1 VSIALSFDG
10 NRVAI
15 GDVLMGNG
23 SGRVRVYDWAGC
35 HWVQVGP
42 DMVGSRRFGQGVAL
56 SSDGHRVAI
65 GEPSSKENDYGHVR
79 LYDWAGS
86 QWSQVGCDLVGEVAG
101 DWFGSDIALSSDGSR
116 VALAASFTNTGYR
129 PSHVQ
134 IFDWVGRQW
143 TQAGSNLYVEGQAT
157 CITLSSDGNR
167 VAIGSPYSMKTN
179 PTPSAGLVRIYDW
192 KGNQWTQAGSSL
204 VGQADGDW
212 FGKSVAL
219 SSDGSRIAV
228 GAPCNIDHAGH
239 VRIYDWTTQNRWTQ
253 VGRDLVGRTTDQY
266 FGWNIA
272 LSSDGNR
279 VVIGAPKLF
288 DLAQAD
294 HVEIHDWTG
303 SHWSKAGS
311 GDLVRQADGGLVGKV
326 PNRTSYVRLYDLE
339 ESRL

>member
-1 VSIALSFDG
+1 
-10 NRVAI
+10 
-15 GDVLMGNG
+15 M
-23 SGRVRVYDWAGC
+23 
-35 HWVQVGP
+35 
-42 DMVGSRRFGQGVAL
+42 
-56 SSDGHRVAI
+56 
-65 GEPSSKENDYGHVR
+65 
-79 LYDWAGS
+79 
-86 QWSQVGCDLVGEVAG
+86 
-101 DWFGSDIALSSDGSR
+101 
-116 VALAASFTNTGYR
+116 
-129 PSHVQ
+129 
-134 IFDWVGRQW
+134 
-143 TQAGSNLYVEGQAT
+143 
-157 CITLSSDGNR
+157 
-167 VAIGSPYSMKTN
+167 AIGSPYSMKTN

-311 GDLVRQADGGLVGKV
+311 GDLVRQADGGLVGKGVALSSDGNRVAISV
-326 PNRTSYVRLYDLE
+326 PCPSGRRTSYVRLYDLE